1 MRPTIV
7 CHMMSSIDG
16 RLNGDRWSEPFDGK
30 NRDILFAPYYTISE
44 RLSPEAHMLG
54 RNTVQI
60 HFCPKTFDHTGLP
73 RAVRPEPYLA
83 LSPAP
88 RKLVILDPHGKIFYD
103 TNTIMDSGI
112 IAVLGE
118 NVSEAYLT
126 HLRENDISY
135 LFAGADGHDL
145 ENAMEQ
151 IGTLFSIERI
161 VLEGGGIVNG
171 QFLKHGLIDEFSL
184 MIYPGIDGLAR
195 IHSIVEYT
203 GNDDVWLKK
212 QLEAQH
218 VTRIGDVFLATVNA
232 QNELAVYPRTGE
244 RVAHEMFE

>member
-112 IAVLGE
+112 IAVPSE
-118 NVSEAYLT
+118 NCPLT
-126 HLRENDISY
+126 PDGTVISPNNTVPSNR
-135 LFAGADGHDL
+135 FATFPAPSGCC
-145 ENAMEQ
+145 
-151 IGTLFSIERI
+151 
-161 VLEGGGIVNG
+161 
-171 QFLKHGLIDEFSL
+171 LKF
-184 MIYPGIDGLAR
+184 P
-195 IHSIVEYT
+195 
-203 GNDDVWLKK
+203 
-212 QLEAQH
+212 
-218 VTRIGDVFLATVNA
+218 
-232 QNELAVYPRTGE
+232 
-244 RVAHEMFE
+244 

>member
-1 MRPTIV
+1 
-7 CHMMSSIDG
+7 
-16 RLNGDRWSEPFDGK
+16 
-30 NRDILFAPYYTISE
+30 
-44 RLSPEAHMLG
+44 
-54 RNTVQI
+54 
-60 HFCPKTFDHTGLP
+60 
-73 RAVRPEPYLA
+73 
-83 LSPAP
+83 
-88 RKLVILDPHGKIFYD
+88 
-103 TNTIMDSGI
+103 MDSGI

-151 IGTLFSIERI
+151 IGTLFNIERI

-184 MIYPGIDGLAR
+184 MIYPGIDGLAG

-203 GNDDVWLKK
+203 GNDDERPATGQSLELISADKLENGVIWL
-212 QLEAQH
+212 
-218 VTRIGDVFLATVNA
+218 
-232 QNELAVYPRTGE
+232 YY
-244 RVAHEMFE
+244 RVHRKTPASR

>member
-151 IGTLFSIERI
+151 IGTLFNIERI

-184 MIYPGIDGLAR
+184 MIYPSIDGLAG

-203 GNDDVWLKK
+203 GNDDERPATGQSLELISADKLENGVIWL
-212 QLEAQH
+212 
-218 VTRIGDVFLATVNA
+218 
-232 QNELAVYPRTGE
+232 YY
-244 RVAHEMFE
+244 RVHRKTPASR

>member
-151 IGTLFSIERI
+151 IGTLFNIERI

-171 QFLKHGLIDEFSL
+171 QFF
-184 MIYPGIDGLAR
+184 P
-195 IHSIVEYT
+195 
-203 GNDDVWLKK
+203 
-212 QLEAQH
+212 
-218 VTRIGDVFLATVNA
+218 
-232 QNELAVYPRTGE
+232 
-244 RVAHEMFE
+244 

>member
-1 MRPTIV
+1 M
-7 CHMMSSIDG
+7 
-16 RLNGDRWSEPFDGK
+16 
-30 NRDILFAPYYTISE
+30 
-44 RLSPEAHMLG
+44 
-54 RNTVQI
+54 
-60 HFCPKTFDHTGLP
+60 TFLIIT
-73 RAVRPEPYLA
+73 R
-83 LSPAP
+83 

-103 TNTIMDSGI
+103 TNTIMNSGI

-145 ENAMEQ
+145 ESAMEQ
-151 IGTLFSIERI
+151 IGTLFNIERI

-184 MIYPGIDGLAR
+184 MIYPGIDGLAG

-203 GNDDVWLKK
+203 GSGGEQPAAGQSLELISADKLENGVIWL
-212 QLEAQH
+212 
-218 VTRIGDVFLATVNA
+218 
-232 QNELAVYPRTGE
+232 YY
-244 RVAHEMFE
+244 RVHRKTPACR